1 MPLPLKTL
9 RILPNPWTMIHYA
22 GASPG
27 PDKGPQGA
35 FPMDSAGR
43 SDMPLRFIGAILT
56 EDPSTEKRIA
66 NDPRGPNNK
75 GTFKYPGLNPAT
87 LTSGT
92 PIEVPASSAYYRDAL
107 REGDVVPGDS
117 ATAERIPC
125 RFKSLAEARADGIKR
140 FEAEHGEGT
149 FEEAFPALA
158 GKQPKKSDEANDK
171 PSDGGKK

>member
-9 RILPNPWTMIHYA
+9 RILPNPWTNIHYA

-35 FPMDSAGR
+35 YPMDSAGR

-56 EDPSTEKRIA
+56 EDAGEKRKD

-75 GTFKYPGLNPAT
+75 GTFKFPALNPT

-92 PIEVPASSAYYRDAL
+92 PIDVPASSAYYRDAL
-107 REGDVVPGDS
+107 RDGDVVPGDA

-125 RFKSLAEARADGIKR
+125 RFKSLAEARAAGIAK

-149 FEEAFPALA
+149 FAEAFPALA
-158 GKQPKKSDEANDK
+158 GKAPKKSSEPGEQSAT
-171 PSDGGKK
+171 DGGQK